1 MVDLE
6 IDNMK
11 ERLIGLIVSIGITL
25 GSFGLSH
32 ELMMS
37 SVAFPKGSGPE
48 AYFAITS
55 IIAFLVG
62 LVALIAVCYLLWALI
77 FDNN

>member
-1 MVDLE
+1 
-6 IDNMK
+6 MK
-11 ERLIGLIVSIGITL
+11 EKTIGLIVSIGITM

-37 SVAFPKGSGPE
+37 SVDYPRGAGPE

-77 FDNN
+77 FDNK

>member
-1 MVDLE
+1 
-6 IDNMK
+6 MK
-11 ERLIGLIVSIGITL
+11 EKLVGLIVSSGCTM
-25 GSFGLSH
+25 GAFFGSH

-62 LVALIAVCYLLWALI
+62 LVALIAVFYLLWALI

>member
-1 MVDLE
+1 
-6 IDNMK
+6 MK
-11 ERLIGLIVSIGITL
+11 ERLIGLIVSIGITM

-37 SVAFPKGSGPE
+37 SVDYPRGSGPE